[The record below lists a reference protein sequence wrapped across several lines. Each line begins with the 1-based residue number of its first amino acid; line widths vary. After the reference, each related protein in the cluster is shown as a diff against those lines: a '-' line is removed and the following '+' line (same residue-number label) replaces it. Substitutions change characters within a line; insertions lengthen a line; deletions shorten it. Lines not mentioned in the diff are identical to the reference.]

1 MGNQSTLLHPATE
14 IFGRGGGGT
23 ALSASGP
30 LISKPSRI
38 ARSVSNVESI
48 MTEYHPCYPN
58 VLSLGLGVDAQE
70 YPLIGLKRHQGT
82 T

>member
-1 MGNQSTLLHPATE
+1 
-14 IFGRGGGGT
+14 
-23 ALSASGP
+23 
-30 LISKPSRI
+30 
-38 ARSVSNVESI
+38 